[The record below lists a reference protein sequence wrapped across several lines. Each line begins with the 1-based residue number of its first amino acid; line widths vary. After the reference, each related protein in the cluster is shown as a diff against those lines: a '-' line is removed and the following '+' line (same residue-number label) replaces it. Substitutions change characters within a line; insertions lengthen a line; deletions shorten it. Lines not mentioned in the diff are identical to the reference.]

1 MKADRTLAL
10 AGMFQ
15 SAALVRALA
24 EGRDVDGEA
33 MDTSLG
39 SVFRVDADSVGD
51 VYAGGGGLRLGLETL
66 IAQLDQSR
74 QDLGCSRLVLAM
86 MQLERKLARRRDLDE
101 ALVQGIT
108 RIQRQREH
116 FGADHAGIPVRLGE
130 LYEETLST
138 LRPRVMVHGNPE
150 VLAQPAQAARIRATL
165 LAGVRSAVLWRQLGG
180 RQWQILFQRRQHVM
194 LARGLLSRTRL
205 DHGA

>member
-24 EGRDVDGEA
+24 EGREA
-33 MDTSLG
+33 DAEALETSLD
-39 SVFRVDADSVGD
+39 SIFRIDADSVGD
-51 VYAGGGGLRLGLETL
+51 VYAGGGGLGLGLSTL
-66 IAQLDQSR
+66 IAQLEQPR
-74 QDLGCSRLVLAM
+74 QDLECSRLVLAM
-86 MQLERKLARRRDLDE
+86 MQLERKLARRHDLDE
-101 ALVQGIT
+101 ALVAGIV

-116 FGADHAGIPVRLGE
+116 FGTDHASIPTRLGE

-138 LRPRVMVHGNPE
+138 LRPRVMVHGNPD

-180 RQWQILFQRRQHVM
+180 RQWQLLLQRRHHVM

-205 DHGA
+205 DRGS